1 MKQSLLLL
9 EKREMRPL
17 PTFSIASCCIWAC
30 LSRHRV
36 LAEFLSA
43 IFSVS
48 YRVSRET

>member
-30 LSRHRV
+30 LSRHRYW
-36 LAEFLSA
+36 LSFCRP
-43 IFSVS
+43 FSVS
-48 YRVSRET
+48 LPSVS